1 MHKSSLN
8 TGLSPMVV
16 SPALLSDGTLP
27 IDPDIAAED
36 ATTGTVATNSR
47 NGDAQEETAE
57 TSAYAAFSFLE
68 WSFSFNR
75 DGPAGGAHS
84 TPTHMPYD
92 AARDT
97 LFAAP
102 TFASGTPLTCAS
114 AVDSAALNM
123 TDLFLLHHF
132 TTVTARS
139 LCPWHAEVQQWWTHE
154 VPRVAVRHPFVMRS
168 LLTVAGLHVAYLAGS
183 GDSADNMDQS
193 GDGTGTPAF
202 HIARAIEQHKLAG
215 QTAASMLPR
224 LDRATSAP
232 MYVFSVL
239 TQIISMAMP
248 WSHKDPSSPVTWD
261 SIGVHE
267 WIRLL
272 RGVRTIS
279 DLGQE
284 WGVEGD
290 AFLGGRNAGTMPRQ
304 LYRELFEGR
313 ARAGSDGRDPV
324 NSSSEN
330 HPERRSRWHVMHQ
343 PPLEALKDC
352 ITADIDGVEMESEEK
367 DEMRD
372 ICLKELDQLDFVFAS
387 FLDHGESI
395 QTVRLIFSWLCRLE
409 ARFLDSLSR
418 HDPNCLLVFTY
429 HAVLLHWTDR
439 AWWMEG
445 WGPRII
451 DSVSSILGGA
461 DSKYK
466 EWLKWPRIQVGL
478 PELG

>member
-1 MHKSSLN
+1 M
-8 TGLSPMVV
+8 V
-16 SPALLSDGTLP
+16 SPALRTDGSLP
-27 IDPDIAAED
+27 GNSDIAVED
-36 ATTGTVATNSR
+36 TSTGIGATNS
-47 NGDAQEETAE
+47 NGNVQSEILD
-57 TSAYAAFSFLE
+57 TSASAAFAFLE
-68 WSFSFNR
+68 WSFNFNK
-75 DGPAGGAHS
+75 DDSAIGVHS
-84 TPTHMPYD
+84 TPTQMSYD

-102 TFASGTPLTCAS
+102 TMAPRAPVTCAS
-114 AVDSAALNM
+114 ALDGSALNM

-132 TTVTARS
+132 STVTARS

-168 LLTVAGLHVAYLAGS
+168 LLTVAGLHVAYLADS
-183 GDSADNMDQS
+183 GDSGDNFGQSADV
-193 GDGTGTPAF
+193 TGSPSF

-215 QTAASMLPR
+215 QTAASMLPT

-248 WSHKDPSSPVTWD
+248 WPQKDPSIPVTWD

-284 WGVEGD
+284 WGVDGD
-290 AFLGGRNAGTMPRQ
+290 AFLGGRNEGTMPRQ
-304 LYRELFEGR
+304 LYREQFLNR
-313 ARAGSDGRDPV
+313 ARASSDVRDAGGS
-324 NSSSEN
+324 NSEKP
-330 HPERRSRWHVMHQ
+330 PERRSRWHVMHE
-343 PPLEALKDC
+343 PPLATLREL
-352 ITADIDGVEMESEEK
+352 ITADIGGVEMESEEK
-367 DEMRD
+367 DEMRN
-372 ICLKELDQLDFVFAS
+372 ICLGELDQLVSVFTS
-387 FLDHGESI
+387 FLDNGESI
-395 QTVRLIFSWLCRLE
+395 QTVRLIFSWLCRLD

-418 HDPNCLLVFTY
+418 HDPFCLLVFTY

-445 WGPRII
+445 WGLRII
-451 DSVSSILGGA
+451 DSISSILGGT

-466 EWLKWPRIQVGL
+466 EWIKWPRMQVGL